1 MAIYFACG
9 NLLRTT
15 GNRTRRVADHLL
27 PLCSPSVRQRD
38 RVQNNESDQR
48 RQRNRPSPSRVN
60 DSFWFLIAVV
70 LDAHKWS
77 RAAVKPSGA
86 AQLWSAHASTP
97 LRVQLPG
104 PNQPAC
110 MPPCQHC
117 LPVSEKTCSRSD
129 SRWASIGRLGVP
141 LDASPPTTSTCRCP
155 LRFTCPPPLQASS
168 PLHARRPTAEA
179 RPDLFRRALHLCGHV
194 STCDLAPW
202 EQCSPSRRR

>member
-1 MAIYFACG
+1 VAGIWQSTLHVAIYSAQLATAQDASLIIFFLSAPPAYG
-9 NLLRTT
+9 SAT
-15 GNRTRRVADHLL
+15 GCKITKVII
-27 PLCSPSVRQRD
+27 
-38 RVQNNESDQR
+38 

-117 LPVSEKTCSRSD
+117 LPVGEKTCSRRD

-155 LRFTCPPPLQASS
+155 LRFTC
-168 PLHARRPTAEA
+168 
-179 RPDLFRRALHLCGHV
+179 
-194 STCDLAPW
+194 APR
-202 EQCSPSRRR
+202 SHRVPS